1 MCIHWST
8 VDDYKTYGSRPKIP
22 DYLGTAMPSS
32 IEYIRAG
39 KLRALAVTTAMRSDA
54 FPEIPTIGEFVPGYE
69 ASFWFGVGAPKA
81 TSGGM
86 MMGGGAVPNLKS
98 LDPGDR
104 VQAID
109 HCGDTYK

>member
-1 MCIHWST
+1 
-8 VDDYKTYGSRPKIP
+8 
-22 DYLGTAMPSS
+22 
-32 IEYIRAG
+32 
-39 KLRALAVTTAMRSDA
+39 MRSDA

-81 TSGGM
+81 TPGGM

-109 HCGDTYK
+109 HRGDTYAFSLDHLVGAQ